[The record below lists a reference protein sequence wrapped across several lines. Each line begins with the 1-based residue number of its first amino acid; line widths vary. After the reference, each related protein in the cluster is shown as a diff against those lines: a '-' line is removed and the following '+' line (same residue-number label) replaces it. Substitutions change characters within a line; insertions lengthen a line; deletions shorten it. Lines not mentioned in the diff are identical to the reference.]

1 MNGTESNSA
10 TSANAEGTGRH
21 RVAGAA
27 LRIVAVYAVF
37 ASLWILLSDT
47 AVAWLFDD
55 PAQITLV
62 STIKGWLFV
71 AVTSLLLYGL
81 IRRFI
86 GQVVSA
92 SRREVAALKAQS
104 RTFQLLSAIVD
115 NSADAIFAKDK
126 EGRYLLAN
134 HATERVVGK
143 PAEFIVGRR
152 DTDIFPAEHAE
163 SIRTNDL
170 RAIDENRIN
179 TYEETIAT
187 VDGER
192 LFVAT
197 KGPLRDGEGE
207 VIGSFGVSRDVTD
220 NKRAEQKIHRL
231 SQLYAAL
238 SECNQAIV
246 RCKSET
252 ELFPLICRAAIR
264 FGGLQMAAICLTDEE
279 TGVIWPVA
287 SCGDET
293 GYLAEIPLSSS
304 QQSAVGNGAAGTAIR
319 QRQAVWI
326 QDFMNDPI
334 TLPWREK
341 AARAGWK
348 SSAALPLIRHGE
360 AIGAFMLYSAEIN
373 AFDEDTR
380 KLLLEMATDIGFA
393 LEIFAREA
401 ERKANE
407 DELRKLSQALEQSP
421 ESIVITDTEARIE
434 YVNQAFVENTGYA
447 REALI
452 GQNPRLLNSGLT
464 PPETYVA
471 MWESLVQGVPWKGEF
486 INRRKDGS
494 EYVEFAI
501 VTPLRQADGSISH
514 YVAVKDDIT
523 EKKRIGE
530 ELDRHRHHLEEL
542 VKSRTE
548 ELSLA
553 RQQAESAS
561 LAKSRFLANMSHEIR
576 TPINAI
582 IGLNY
587 LLRRKGATPEQ
598 IERLDK
604 IDNSSRHLLSIIND
618 ILDLSKIE
626 ANRLQLEHT
635 DFPLTS
641 ILDSVAS
648 IIGQSARDKGL
659 RVELDR
665 DSVPLWLRGDPTRL
679 RQALLNYA
687 GNAVKFTDRGRI
699 SIRAKLL
706 NEDGEGSGATRG
718 DDLLVRFEVEDSG
731 YGMLQDDISRL
742 FDDFEQAD
750 ASTTRKHGGTGLG
763 LAITKRL
770 AQLMGGDVGAE
781 SSPGSGSTFW
791 FTARLQRG
799 HGVSMTGND
808 TDSTETETRL
818 RRDHAGARLLLAE
831 DHPVNREVIL
841 ELLHA
846 VGLTVETAEDGLQ
859 AVEMASTQSIDLIL
873 MDMQMP
879 HMDGLE
885 ATRTI
890 RQLPGWKTKPILAIT
905 ANAFDEDRLAC
916 EDAGMNDFLT
926 KPVKPE
932 ALYQAILLWLSALRA
947 DDPALPP
954 TQQPIDGPK
963 PLATRPARAEHP
975 DVHLERLDA
984 LPGMSVQRGLSA
996 LRGNAVKYL
1005 ALLRRFVEAHLCD
1018 MDKLSAHLAAGDLAS
1033 ARNVAHTLKGT
1044 SATLGA
1050 EDIARHAEHLED
1062 GVRAWKDAPV
1072 DLERFRPEM
1081 EAIQRELRR
1090 IAETLPPPA
1099 KAIPSSAAD
1108 LPEPETLRAILDE
1121 LDTLLNRN
1129 DTEAIELFSHHAA
1142 VLHAALGPA
1151 TAELGRLIEQF
1162 AFESAHM
1169 KLRELRISSSR

>member
-1 MNGTESNSA
+1 MNGTEADRAASEH
-10 TSANAEGTGRH
+10 TEGAGKH
-21 RVAGAA
+21 PVAGAA

-71 AVTSLLLYGL
+71 AVTALLLYGL
-81 IRRFI
+81 IRRYI
-86 GQVVSA
+86 GQTVSA

-115 NSADAIFAKDK
+115 NSADAIFAKDR

-134 HATERVVGK
+134 RATERVVGK

-152 DTDIFPAEHAE
+152 DADIFPAEHAE
-163 SIRTNDL
+163 SIRANDR
-170 RAIDENRIN
+170 RAVDEDRIG
-179 TYEETIAT
+179 TFEEKIAT

-197 KGPLRDGEGE
+197 KGPLRDGDGE
-207 VIGSFGVSRDVTD
+207 VIGSFGVSRDITD
-220 NKRAEQKIHRL
+220 SKRAEQKIKRL

-246 RCKSET
+246 RCKSES
-252 ELFPLICRAAIR
+252 ELFPLICRSAVH
-264 FGGLQMAAICLTDEE
+264 FGGLQMAAICIADVANDTF
-279 TGVIWPVA
+279 IPVA

-293 GYLAEIPLSSS
+293 GYLTDIASSS
-304 QQSAVGNGAAGTAIR
+304 GLQSAFGKGAAGAAIR
-319 QRQAVWI
+319 QREAVWV
-326 QDFMNDPI
+326 QDFMNDP
-334 TLPWREK
+334 LSEPWRER
-341 AARAGWK
+341 AARAGWG
-348 SSAALPLIRHGE
+348 SSAALPLIRHGA
-360 AIGAFMLYSAEIN
+360 AIGTFMLYSTEKN

-380 KLLLEMATDIGFA
+380 KLLVEMATDIGFA
-393 LEIFAREA
+393 LELFAGET

-434 YVNQAFVENTGYA
+434 YVNQAFVENNGYS
-447 REALI
+447 RDELI
-452 GQNPRLLNSGLT
+452 GQNPRLLKSGRT

-471 MWESLVQGVPWKGEF
+471 MWQSLVQGVPWKGEF

-501 VTPLRQADGSISH
+501 VTPLRQEDGNISH

-523 EKKRIGE
+523 EKKRIGK

-548 ELSLA
+548 ELSHA

-587 LLRRKGATPEQ
+587 LMRRKGATPEQ

-641 ILDSVAS
+641 ILDSVGS
-648 IIGQSARDKGL
+648 IISQSARDKGL

-687 GNAVKFTDRGRI
+687 GNAVKFTDRGTI

-706 NEDGEGSGATRG
+706 HEGGEGSGATNG

-731 YGMLQDDISRL
+731 YGVLPDDISRL

-770 AQLMGGDVGAE
+770 AQLMGGEVGAE

-799 HGVSMTGND
+799 HGISLPGND
-808 TDSTETETRL
+808 IDGTESETRL

-831 DHPVNREVIL
+831 DHPINREVIL

-859 AVEMASTQSIDLIL
+859 AVEKARTQSIDLIL

-879 HMDGLE
+879 NMDGLE
-885 ATRTI
+885 ATRVI
-890 RQLPGWKTKPILAIT
+890 RQLPGWKTKPIVAIT

-932 ALYQAILLWLSALRA
+932 ALYQSILLWLSALRA
-947 DDPALPP
+947 EDRARPP
-954 TQQPIDGPK
+954 THE
-963 PLATRPARAEHP
+963 PLGAKTFAATRPARAEHP
-975 DVHLERLDA
+975 DTHLERLDA
-984 LPGMSVQRGLSA
+984 LPGMNVRRGLSA
-996 LRGNAVKYL
+996 LRNHTGKYL
-1005 ALLRRFVEAHLCD
+1005 TLLGRFVAAHSND
-1018 MDKLSAHLAAGDLAS
+1018 MGKLTEHLATGDLAA

-1050 EDIARHAEHLED
+1050 EDVARSAEHLED
-1062 GVRAWKDAPV
+1062 MIRAWNDAPV
-1072 DLERFRPEM
+1072 DMALFHPEM
-1081 EAIQRELRR
+1081 EAIERELCR
-1090 IAETLPPPA
+1090 IAEALPPPVETT
-1099 KAIPSSAAD
+1099 PPAAN

-1121 LDTLLNRN
+1121 LDALLNRN
-1129 DTEAIELFSHHAA
+1129 DTEAIEVFSRNTA

-1151 TAELGRLIEQF
+1151 ATELGRLIQQF

-1169 KLRELRISSSR
+1169 KLRELRIWSGR

>member
-1 MNGTESNSA
+1 MNGNADHHPPSA
-10 TSANAEGTGRH
+10 DAEGAGRY

-55 PAQITLV
+55 PAQITLA

-71 AVTSLLLYGL
+71 AVTALLLYGL

-86 GQVVSA
+86 GQVVAA
-92 SRREVAALKAQS
+92 SRREVEALKAQS

-115 NSADAIFAKDK
+115 NSADAIFAKDT

-134 HATERVVGK
+134 RATARVVGK

-152 DTDIFPAEHAE
+152 DADIFPAEHAE
-163 SIRTNDL
+163 NIRTNDR
-170 RAIDENRIN
+170 RAVDEDRIG
-179 TYEETIAT
+179 TFEEKIAT

-197 KGPLRDGEGE
+197 KGPLRDGDGE
-207 VIGSFGVSRDVTD
+207 VIGSFGVSRDITD
-220 NKRAEQKIHRL
+220 SKRAEQKIKRL

-246 RCKSET
+246 RCKSEA
-252 ELFPLICRAAIR
+252 ELFPLICRSAVH
-264 FGGLQMAAICLTDEE
+264 FGGLQMAAICIADAENGTFH
-279 TGVIWPVA
+279 PVA
-287 SCGDET
+287 SYGDET
-293 GYLAEIPLSSS
+293 GYLTDIALSSGE
-304 QQSAVGNGAAGTAIR
+304 QSAFGRGAAGTAVR
-319 QRQAVWI
+319 QREAVWV

-334 TLPWREK
+334 TEPWREK

-360 AIGAFMLYSAEIN
+360 AIGAFMLYSAELN
-373 AFDEDTR
+373 AFDDDTQ
-380 KLLLEMATDIGFA
+380 KLLVEMATDIGFA

-401 ERKANE
+401 GRMANE

-421 ESIVITDTEARIE
+421 ESIVITDTAARIE
-434 YVNQAFVENTGYA
+434 YVNQAFVDNTGYP

-452 GQNPRLLNSGLT
+452 GQNPRLLNSGRT
-464 PPETYVA
+464 PAETYAA
-471 MWESLVQGVPWKGEF
+471 MWESLVHGRPWKGEF

-542 VKSRTE
+542 VISRTE
-548 ELSLA
+548 ELSHA

-587 LLRRKGATPEQ
+587 LLRRRGATPEQ

-626 ANRLQLEHT
+626 ANRLQLERT
-635 DFPLTS
+635 DFPLS
-641 ILDSVAS
+641 AILDSVAS

-659 RVELDR
+659 RVEIDR

-687 GNAVKFTDRGRI
+687 GNAVKFTDRGTI
-699 SIRAKLL
+699 AIRAKLL
-706 NEDGEGSGATRG
+706 HENGDESDGGN
-718 DDLLVRFEVEDSG
+718 DLLVRFEVEDSG
-731 YGMLQDDISRL
+731 HGVLPDDLSRL
-742 FDDFEQAD
+742 FEDFEQAD

-770 AQLMGGDVGAE
+770 AQLMGGDAGAE
-781 SSPGSGSTFW
+781 SAQGQGSTFW

-799 HGVSMTGND
+799 HGLSLSGSD
-808 TDSTETETRL
+808 TDSDEAESRL
-818 RRDHAGARLLLAE
+818 RHDHSGAKLLLAE

-841 ELLHA
+841 ELLHG
-846 VGLTVETAEDGLQ
+846 VGLSVETAEDGLE
-859 AVEMASTQSIDLIL
+859 AVEKARTQSIDLIL

-879 HMDGLE
+879 NMDGLE
-885 ATRTI
+885 ATRAI
-890 RQLPGWKTKPILAIT
+890 RQLPGWKRKPILALT
-905 ANAFDEDRLAC
+905 ANAFDEDRQAC

-932 ALYQAILLWLSALRA
+932 ALYQAILLWLSALHT
-947 DDPALPP
+947 DDPRRPP
-954 TQQPIDGPK
+954 AHP
-963 PLATRPARAEHP
+963 PLAEPTLAAARPARVEHP
-975 DVHLERLDA
+975 DTYIERLDA
-984 LPGMSVQRGLSA
+984 LPEMNVKRGLSV
-996 LRGNAVKYL
+996 LRGSPLKYI
-1005 ALLRRFVEAHLCD
+1005 ALLGRFVEAHLDD
-1018 MDKLSAHLAAGDLAS
+1018 MNKLTAHLAAGDLVA
-1033 ARNVAHTLKGT
+1033 ARNIAHTLKGT

-1050 EDIARHAEHLED
+1050 ENIARSAEHLED
-1062 GVRAWKDAPV
+1062 MIRAWNDAPI
-1072 DLERFRPEM
+1072 DLSHFHPEM
-1081 EAIQRELRR
+1081 EAVRKALDR
-1090 IAETLPPPA
+1090 IAETLPPPVETT
-1099 KAIPSSAAD
+1099 PSPVD
-1108 LPEPETLRAILDE
+1108 LPEAETLRAILDE
-1121 LDTLLNRN
+1121 LDALLNRN
-1129 DTEAIELFSHHAA
+1129 DTEAIETFSHNAA
-1142 VLHAALGPA
+1142 LLQAALGPSA
-1151 TAELGRLIEQF
+1151 ADLGRLIQQF
-1162 AFESAHM
+1162 AFELAHM
-1169 KLRELRISSSR
+1169 KLRELRIWSGR